1 MKRQTHLSLQTKLI
15 IAFAGIGMIPLAVL
29 SIITFNAT
37 HQLSNRVGEGY
48 RTVASGLM
56 EQIER
61 NLFERYGDVQAFGVN
76 AVVREKSSWYQ
87 VGSDS
92 NRIAA
97 VANQYAALYGM
108 YQLALFVDM
117 EGKVIAVN
125 DKTPTGQPLDTATLY
140 QQNFKDAVW
149 FKEVLAGNFL
159 KSPTLDGTHVEDVHV
174 DEVVKRL
181 YSNDGLVL
189 GFSAPVKD
197 TDGNVIGVWR
207 NAADFGVVEEIFK
220 SGYASLKT
228 QGLGA
233 AELTLVDRKGR
244 VLVDYDPSRTGRM
257 EVEHDANVLFKLN
270 LAESGVAAAQ
280 QVVAGQSGA
289 SESMHARK
297 KLVQTCG
304 YAASKGAL
312 GYAGLKWGLL
322 LRVDRAQALG
332 DSVAVQRKVLT
343 VVAISAGVLIFA
355 AWFLGRLLARPIIN
369 GLQTLNETG
378 VQVASAAGQV
388 SISSQTLA
396 EGASSQAA
404 SLEETSAALEEMSS
418 MTLRNAEHASKA
430 KDLANQARTVA
441 DAGASEME
449 AMVSAMSA
457 IKESSSNIAK
467 INKTIDEIAFQTN
480 ILALNAAVEAA
491 RAGEAGA
498 GFAVVADEV
507 RNLAQR
513 SALAARETAEKI
525 EDSIQKSEQGATFSN
540 QVATRLHEIVT
551 RIREVDNLLGD
562 IATASAEQKEG
573 VTQINTA
580 VSQIDR
586 TTQATAASS
595 EEGAAA
601 AAELSAQA
609 TSLRETVNELMGL
622 IAGSAASPA
631 PALTSVDQPA
641 AWNVPAATNTSGT
654 PRSPVPVA
662 ILGAPAQVATK
673 AKETA
678 AASSD
683 KWM

>member
-1 MKRQTHLSLQTKLI
+1 MKQQKHLSLQTKLI
-15 IAFAGIGMIPLAVL
+15 IAFAGIGMIPLAILAV
-29 SIITFNAT
+29 ITFNAT
-37 HQLSNRVGEGY
+37 HQLSARVGEGY
-48 RTVASGLM
+48 RTVASGII
-56 EQIER
+56 EQVER

-87 VGSDS
+87 VGSDK

-108 YQLALFVDM
+108 YQLALFVDL

-125 DKTPTGQPLDTATLY
+125 DKTPGGQPLDTASLY

-149 FKEVLAGNFL
+149 FKEVVAGNFL
-159 KSPTLDGTHVEDVHV
+159 KSPTLDGTYVEDVHV
-174 DEVVKRL
+174 DELVKRL
-181 YSNDGLVL
+181 YNNDGLVL

-197 TDGNVIGVWR
+197 ADGKVIGVWR

-220 SGYASLKT
+220 SGYAQLKT
-228 QGLGA
+228 QGLGL
-233 AELTLVDRKGR
+233 AELTLIDRKGR
-244 VLVDYDPSRTGRM
+244 VLVDYDPTRTGRT

-270 LAESGVAAAQ
+270 LAENGVTAAQ
-280 QVVAGQSGA
+280 QLVAGQSGS
-289 SESMHARK
+289 SEAIHARK
-297 KLVQTCG
+297 KINQTCG
-304 YAASKGAL
+304 YAVSKGAL
-312 GYAGLKWGLL
+312 GYPGLKWGVM
-322 LRVDRAQALG
+322 LRVDQQQALK
-332 DSVAVQRKVLT
+332 DSFLVQKKVLT
-343 VVAISAGVLIFA
+343 VVAISGGVLIFV
-355 AWFLGRLLARPIIN
+355 AWFLGRLLARPIIR

-378 VQVASAAGQV
+378 AQVASAAGQV
-388 SISSQTLA
+388 SVASQSLA
-396 EGASSQAA
+396 EGASGQAA
-404 SLEETSAALEEMSS
+404 ALEETSAALEEMSS
-418 MTLRNAEHASKA
+418 MTLRNAEHAGKA
-430 KDLANQARTVA
+430 KELANQARTVA

-449 AMVSAMSA
+449 TMVSAMAA

-525 EDSIQKSEQGATFSN
+525 EDSIQKSQQGAAFST

-551 RIREVDNLLGD
+551 RIREVDNLLAD
-562 IATASAEQKEG
+562 IATASSEQKEG

-580 VSQIDR
+580 VSQIDK
-586 TTQATAASS
+586 TTQANAASS
-595 EEGAAA
+595 EEGASA

-622 IAGSAASPA
+622 IAGSAARPA
-631 PALTSVDQPA
+631 PAPTSLEQPA
-641 AWNVPAATNTSGT
+641 AWNASAATAPSGAH
-654 PRSPVPVA
+654 RSPVTVA
-662 ILGAPAQVATK
+662 NLGTPAPASAK

-678 AASSD
+678 AAGSD